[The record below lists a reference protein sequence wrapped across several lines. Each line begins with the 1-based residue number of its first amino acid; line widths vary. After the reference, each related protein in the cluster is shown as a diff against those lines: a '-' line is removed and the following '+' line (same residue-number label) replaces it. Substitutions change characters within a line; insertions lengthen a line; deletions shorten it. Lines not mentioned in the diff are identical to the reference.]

1 MARMPLHHRV
11 CLLLLSGCAL
21 SAWAA
26 DPVEPA
32 PRSGEPKVENKVA
45 EDDQVRI
52 EELRVRGAVQQVTV
66 HNKKGSAPDYQIV
79 LPRAGRDGARERD
92 AAGQRVWRLIS
103 F

>member
-1 MARMPLHHRV
+1 MKAALAA
-11 CLLLLSGCAL
+11 LLLL
-21 SAWAA
+21 AA
-26 DPVEPA
+26 AGGVAAAEP
-32 PRSGEPKVENKVA
+32 EPDVKRTVV

-52 EELRVRGAVQQVTV
+52 EQLNVRGQVQQVTV

-79 LPRAGRDGARERD
+79 LPRAGREGARERD

>member
-1 MARMPLHHRV
+1 MKAALAALA
-11 CLLLLSGCAL
+11 LLAVAGGV
-21 SAWAA
+21 AA
-26 DPVEPA
+26 AEAEPDVK
-32 PRSGEPKVENKVA
+32 RTVV

-66 HNKKGSAPDYQIV
+66 HNKKGGAPDYQIV

-92 AAGQRVWRLIS
+92 AAGQRVWRLLS

>member
-1 MARMPLHHRV
+1 MKAAPVALPA
-11 CLLLLSGCAL
+11 LLLLAV
-21 SAWAA
+21 AA
-26 DPVEPA
+26 GVAAAEP
-32 PRSGEPKVENKVA
+32 EPDVKRTVV

-52 EELRVRGAVQQVTV
+52 EQLNVRGQVQQVTV

-79 LPRAGRDGARERD
+79 LPRAGREGARERD